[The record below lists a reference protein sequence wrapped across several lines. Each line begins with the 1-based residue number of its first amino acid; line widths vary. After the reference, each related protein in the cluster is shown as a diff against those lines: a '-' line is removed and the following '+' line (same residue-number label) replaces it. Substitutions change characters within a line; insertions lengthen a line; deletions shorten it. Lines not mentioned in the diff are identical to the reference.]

1 MAMTTLADPA
11 RPRTSLGR
19 ITGGV
24 LASNLGF
31 AVALLTPL
39 QLLLAQ
45 RISVLDPDHV
55 ETSFGLVTA
64 AGALLAMVFNP
75 IAGRIS
81 DRTAARFGPRRT
93 WIVAGASAGALA
105 LAGIAATTAVWQ
117 VLVLWCAVQLL
128 FNFQFAASNALL
140 PDQVP
145 EDRRSSISG
154 LVGMAMCLGPMIGIG
169 LVNVVPTEGLGWVAV
184 AAVAAALAWLCA
196 ALVRDPAIRVE
207 REPRTGFSLARTVR
221 SYWIS
226 PRRHPAFGWAWAT
239 RFLIMC
245 GYAAGSYNAI
255 FLSDR
260 LDVPIADVGGRVL
273 VMSSVSTVLLAL
285 ASVTF
290 GFLSDRLRKQKPF
303 VIGAGIAA
311 AVALV
316 LQAFAPSFALIL
328 VAGAVLG
335 LGTGAFLAVDLA
347 LCTRVLPSSADAG
360 KDLAIINIANTLPQS
375 LVPLVAPALL
385 ALGGFPALYL
395 TLAAIALCG
404 AFAVRPIP
412 ELGETLPDADVAF
425 PLAATAPTGGA
436 PA

>member
-1 MAMTTLADPA
+1 MTLTTLSDPA
-11 RPRTSLGR
+11 RPRTPLGR

-45 RISVLDPDHV
+45 RITALDPV
-55 ETSFGLVTA
+55 NQKTSFGLVTGV
-64 AGALLAMVFNP
+64 GALLAMFFNP

-81 DRTAARFGPRRT
+81 DRTTARFGPRRT
-93 WIVAGASAGALA
+93 WIVAGALAGGLA
-105 LAGIAATTAVWQ
+105 LAGIGATTAVWQ

-154 LVGMAMCLGPMIGIG
+154 LVGMAMCVGPMIGIG
-169 LVNVVPTEGLGWVAV
+169 LVNVVPTESLGWVAI
-184 AAVAAALAWLCA
+184 AALSAVLAVVCVV
-196 ALVRDPAIRVE
+196 LVRDPAIRVD
-207 REPRTGFSLARTVR
+207 RAPRTGFSPGQALR

-245 GYAAGSYNAI
+245 AYAAGSYNAI

-260 LDVPIADVGGRVL
+260 LDIPIEDVGGRVL
-273 VMSSVSTVLLAL
+273 VMSAISTVVLAF
-285 ASVTF
+285 ASVGF
-290 GFLSDRLRKQKPF
+290 GFLSDRLRRQKPF
-303 VIGAGIAA
+303 VVAAGIAG

-316 LQAFAPSFALIL
+316 LQAFAPSFTMIV
-328 VAGAVLG
+328 VAGAILG
-335 LGTGAFLAVDLA
+335 LGTGGFLAVDLA
-347 LCTRVLPSSADAG
+347 MCTRVLPSSTDAG

-385 ALGGFPALYL
+385 AIGGFTALYV
-395 TLAAIALCG
+395 TLAAIALLG
-404 AFAVRPIP
+404 ALAVRPIP
-412 ELGETLPDADVAF
+412 ELGEPLPG
-425 PLAATAPTGGA
+425 AAAVPAPTTSA
-436 PA
+436 SA